1 MRHLGRM
8 QPHVWSIRA
17 ALIALCGVTVFAG
30 GCASG
35 ASMHAATGPGPVSG
49 PPAQQL
55 LKTKLL
61 RSSATFAPRRFS
73 RSFEQR
79 AKVAMAREAR
89 RQSLGGVGSVR
100 CSGIVRLTIQSARTF
115 QGALCGALMRGDC
128 FQWIV
133 GRTGRS
139 LWALPWRFSG
149 MTLCRKK

>member
-1 MRHLGRM
+1 MRQFARM
-8 QPHVWSIRA
+8 QPRPWPIRA
-17 ALIALCGVTVFAG
+17 AVITLCGVAVFAG

-35 ASMHAATGPGPVSG
+35 AAKRPATPPGPVIK
-49 PPAQQL
+49 PPGQLL

-61 RSSATFAPRRFS
+61 RSSATFAPRRFT

-100 CSGIVRLTIQSARTF
+100 CSWIVRLTIQSARTF
-115 QGALCGALMRGDC
+115 QGALCGALMQGDC

-133 GRTGRS
+133 GRTGQS
-139 LWALPWRFSG
+139 LWALPWRFSS
-149 MTLCRKK
+149 MTFCRKT